1 MPGLT
6 GRACAAGRD
15 EGQDDVVAGFEA
27 LDAGPDLGDDARAL
41 VAAEHREAAHRDAA
55 GDQVVVG
62 VAHPRRFH
70 LDLDL
75 VLDGVADLDLLDR
88 PRLVELP
95 DESALCLHPQPAF
108 L

>member
-1 MPGLT
+1 MI
-6 GRACAAGRD
+6 AGR
-15 EGQDDVVAGFEA
+15 EV
-27 LDAGPDLGDDARAL
+27 LDAGADLGDDAGAL
-41 VAAEHREAAHRDAA
+41 VAAEHREARHRDAA

-62 VAHPRRFH
+62 VAHARRFH

-95 DESALCLHPQPAF
+95 DESAFCLHPYVPSD
-108 L
+108 